1 MAVTA
6 NQVQSL
12 YLAYFGRPAEQAGL
26 TYWTAQTN
34 ATVDQISAAFA
45 QQPEYSNVYGSLN
58 RVQTIQE
65 LYTNLF
71 NRTASDNEINYW
83 NASQDITVDRLA
95 LALVNGATGND
106 SVTLSNKVGISQVLT
121 AQAGA
126 SASAQALTTA
136 GNNAGFN
143 TTFSGSSSQSASQQA
158 ALSFT
163 QVRENLV
170 NQTQFSINGDN
181 VVNGNGAVAGSAA
194 NAPALSF
201 FSATTGTLNATNAGV
216 ASVVLPSDS
225 AVTALTVNGTVGD
238 VAGTAN
244 ANAST
249 LTFTETLGTNETAT
263 VLTSLNL
270 GLTNSAV
277 APTVTTINANGIESL
292 TTIDGSASSAA
303 LTINTTGAGD
313 ATPVT
318 GSGAVGTSL
327 ANLTTLNGGSGNDV
341 LTVSTVAAS
350 AGQTVAALTVNGGA
364 GADQITG
371 TTGSAAL
378 TINAGDGADT
388 VTLTTTGATAA
399 STVNLGA
406 GNDVINL
413 AAGAFGT
420 GTSHA
425 VNIDLGAGN
434 DTLNLTT
441 LSNLHAGETAA
452 QLTQDLIK
460 VANFGAGDKLSVAA
474 LDGATATYQA
484 LSSSG
489 ATAVTSASSLL
500 GAVTAA
506 LSDITATGTGAV
518 AHTTSF
524 QYGGNT
530 YVVHA
535 DTATGITAGDGVI
548 ELTGYQGN
556 FVATAGAAAGNFT
569 AA

>member
-71 NRTASDNEINYW
+71 NRTATDTEINYW

-126 SASAQALTTA
+126 SASAQTLTTA
-136 GNNAGFN
+136 GNNAGFG
-143 TTFSGSSSQSASQQA
+143 TTFTGSSSQSASQQA
-158 ALSFT
+158 ALQFT
-163 QVRENLV
+163 NTRETLV

-181 VVNGNGAVAGSAA
+181 VVNGNGATAGSAA

-216 ASVVLPSDS
+216 ASIVLPSDS

-425 VNIDLGAGN
+425 VSIDLGAGN
-434 DTLNLTT
+434 DTLNVTALA
-441 LSNLHAGETAA
+441 NLHAGETTA

-460 VANFGAGDKLSVAA
+460 VANFGAGDKLSVSG
-474 LDGATATYQA
+474 LDSYQA
-484 LSSSG
+484 LSSTG
-489 ATAVTSASSLL
+489 ATNVASASNLL
-500 GAVTAA
+500 AAVTAA
-506 LSDITATGTGAV
+506 ISDVNGAGPT

-530 YVVHA
+530 YIVHA
-535 DTATGITAGDGVI
+535 DATAGITAGDGVI

-556 FVATAGAAAGNFT
+556 FVATAGAASGNFT

>member
-71 NRTASDNEINYW
+71 NRTASDTEINYW

-106 SVTLSNKVGISQVLT
+106 SVTLSNKVAISQVLT

-126 SASAQALTTA
+126 SASAQALATA
-136 GNNAGFN
+136 GDNAGFN
-143 TTFSGSSSQSASQQA
+143 TTFTGTSSQTASQEA
-158 ALSFT
+158 ALQFT
-163 QVRENLV
+163 NTRETLV
-170 NQTQFSINGDN
+170 NQTQFSINGNN
-181 VVNGNGAVAGSAA
+181 VVNGNGATAGSAA

-201 FSATTGTLNATNAGV
+201 FNATTGTLNATNAGTVTV
-216 ASVVLPSDS
+216 ALPSDS
-225 AVTALTVNGTVGD
+225 AVTALTVKGTVGD

-244 ANAST
+244 ADASV
-249 LTFTETLGTNETAT
+249 LTFSEALGTNETAT

-270 GLTNSAV
+270 ALSNSAV
-277 APTVTTINANGIESL
+277 APTSTTISANGIESL

-303 LTINTTGAGD
+303 LTINTTVTGN
-313 ATPVT
+313 ATPGT
-318 GSGAVGTSL
+318 GSASSL
-327 ANLTTLNGGSGNDV
+327 ISLTTLNGGSGNDV
-341 LTVSTVAAS
+341 LTVSTVGAA
-350 AGQTVAALTVNGGA
+350 GDTVAALTVNGGA
-364 GADQITG
+364 GNDQING

-378 TINAGDGADT
+378 TLNGGDGVDT
-388 VTLTTTGATAA
+388 ITLTTSGATAA
-399 STVNLGA
+399 STVNAGA
-406 GNDVINL
+406 GNDVVTL
-413 AAGAFGT
+413 VAANFGT

-425 VNIDLGAGN
+425 VNIDLGTGN
-434 DTLNLTT
+434 DTLKVNT
-441 LSNLHAGETAA
+441 LANLHANETAT
-452 QLTQDLIK
+452 QLGQDLIK
-460 VANFGAGDKLSVAA
+460 VASFNAGDKLDLSGIA
-474 LDGATATYQA
+474 DSYQA
-484 LSSSG
+484 LSTSG
-489 ATAVTSASSLL
+489 AANVAAATTLL
-500 GAVTAA
+500 AAITAA
-506 LSDITATGTGAV
+506 AADVGGTPTGTPATTVV

-535 DTATGITAGDGVI
+535 DATAGIGAGDGVI

>member
-71 NRTASDNEINYW
+71 NRTATDTEINYW

-126 SASAQALTTA
+126 NASAQTLTTA
-136 GNNAGFN
+136 GNNAGFG
-143 TTFSGSSSQSASQQA
+143 TTFTGSSSQSASQQA
-158 ALSFT
+158 ALQFT
-163 QVRENLV
+163 NTRETLV

-181 VVNGNGAVAGSAA
+181 VVNGNGATAGSAA

-216 ASVVLPSDS
+216 ASIVLPSDS

-238 VAGTAN
+238 ATGAT

-249 LTFTETLGTNETAT
+249 LTFTETLGANETAT

-277 APTVTTINANGIESL
+277 APTVTTINANGIDSL

-313 ATPVT
+313 TTPVT
-318 GSGAVGTSL
+318 GAGAVGTSL

-425 VNIDLGAGN
+425 VSIDLGAGN
-434 DTLNLTT
+434 DTLNVTT
-441 LSNLHAGETAA
+441 LANLHAGETTA

-460 VANFGAGDKLSVAA
+460 VANFGAGDKLSVSG
-474 LDGATATYQA
+474 LDSYQA
-484 LSSSG
+484 LSSTG
-489 ATAVTSASSLL
+489 ATNVASASNLL
-500 GAVTAA
+500 AAVTAA
-506 LSDITATGTGAV
+506 ISDVNGAGPT

-530 YVVHA
+530 YIVHA
-535 DTATGITAGDGVI
+535 DATAGITAGDGVI